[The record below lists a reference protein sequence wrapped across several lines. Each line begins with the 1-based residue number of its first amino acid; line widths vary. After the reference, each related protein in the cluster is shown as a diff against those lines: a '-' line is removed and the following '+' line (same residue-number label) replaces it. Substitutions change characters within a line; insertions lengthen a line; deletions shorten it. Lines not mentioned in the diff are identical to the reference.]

1 MSTAI
6 STDTFAS
13 YCCCCPSHCPSLI
26 ATRRPWLQ
34 RLREGLA
41 AIAGRLLAAGRPEPE
56 PVTALDARMRRD
68 IGWCSEVPP
77 VRRHPRELW

>member
-6 STDTFAS
+6 STAPFAS
-13 YCCCCPSHCPSLI
+13 CCCPTHCPSLI

-41 AIAGRLLAAGRPEPE
+41 AAAGRLLAAARAEPE
-56 PVTALDARMRRD
+56 PVTALDARMLRD
-68 IGWCSEVPP
+68 IGWCCELPP
-77 VRRHPRELW
+77 VRRQPELW